1 MKSNRPCLVRCTVQ
15 WQTTG
20 KDMSLKIL
28 PELRQC
34 PLPGNGKA
42 KGYTHRNAGLFVFLN
57 VGNSP
62 YRDGRQSLTQ
72 SRRLGSSMGVVCGG
86 ACAWYVRCSVF
97 HCNTE
102 YSEDSRRK
110 EVAAFTE

>member
-1 MKSNRPCLVRCTVQ
+1 MKLNRPCLVRCTIQ

-20 KDMSLKIL
+20 KEMSLKIL
-28 PELRQC
+28 PKLRQC

-42 KGYTHRNAGLFVFLN
+42 KGYTHRNTGLFIFLS

-72 SRRLGSSMGVVCGG
+72 SRRLGSSMGVV
-86 ACAWYVRCSVF
+86 WYVRCSVL
-97 HCNTE
+97 HRNTE